1 MNLTA
6 FHWKF
11 IIWLTVR
18 PTWVA
23 ISGTEKPLSAGKSY
37 AIECTTSGS
46 RPSANIH
53 WYLHSIQQQA
63 AKERV
68 RCRPVHFSSTFS
80 QSFQF
85 KFQKIITGG
94 FPCRWRWTDATRRA
108 HWSWFRRP
116 RITTPNWS
124 APPSIRQWL
133 RRRIATSAE
142 VTTREIIWPQGFC
155 HRRRRRRR
163 SKLDENLSSIVRRTN
178 ELIFVLFFLVFL
190 LFLFLSFLCGLPT
203 HFLSSQTTLS
213 LMKTKT
219 STTAMMRFSI
229 MGYDVDGVVGPYWEM
244 AREFFSFSR
253 VGYKKI
259 KVPFFHLHSS
269 AKGKEKSNP
278 ATPEDGKRTK
288 RTFLF
293 FFFFVLC
300 GDYASHLVC

>member
-6 FHWKF
+6 FHLKF

-133 RRRIATSAE
+133 LRRIATSAK
-142 VTTREIIWPQGFC
+142 VTTREIIWPQGLC
-155 HRRRRRRR
+155 PRRRRRR

-190 LFLFLSFLCGLPT
+190 LFLFLSFLRQLPT

-269 AKGKEKSNP
+269 AKGKGEIQSRN
-278 ATPEDGKRTK
+278 TRGGKKNKTHI
-288 RTFLF
+288 FI
-293 FFFFVLC
+293 FFFVLC

>member
-1 MNLTA
+1 M
-6 FHWKF
+6 
-11 IIWLTVR
+11 R

-46 RPSANIH
+46 RPSANIR

-68 RCRPVHFSSTFS
+68 RCLPHFSSTFS

-85 KFQKIITGG
+85 KIHKIITGG

-133 RRRIATSAE
+133 RRPIATSAK
-142 VTTREIIWPQGFC
+142 VTTREIIWPQGLC
-155 HRRRRRRR
+155 HRRRR

-178 ELIFVLFFLVFL
+178 
-190 LFLFLSFLCGLPT
+190 SF
-203 HFLSSQTTLS
+203 SS
-213 LMKTKT
+213 
-219 STTAMMRFSI
+219 
-229 MGYDVDGVVGPYWEM
+229 
-244 AREFFSFSR
+244 FSF
-253 VGYKKI
+253 
-259 KVPFFHLHSS
+259 
-269 AKGKEKSNP
+269 
-278 ATPEDGKRTK
+278 
-288 RTFLF
+288 
-293 FFFFVLC
+293 
-300 GDYASHLVC
+300 